1 MNENSDKEYN
11 MKYDEFI
18 ENYCKNCVE
27 SCVGKPDSL
36 SDICD
41 VCLYENFEPTD
52 FT

>member
-1 MNENSDKEYN
+1 

-18 ENYCKNCVE
+18 ENNCKNCIE
-27 SCVGKPDSL
+27 SCMGRPHPL

-41 VCLYENFEPTD
+41 VCIYENFEPTY